1 MNTVQLLKKLT
12 SAVGVSGAENSV
24 CSVLRDILSDSTM
37 LNVNLD
43 KVFIFYLM
51 RILMKSG

>member
-24 CSVLRDILSDSTM
+24 CSVLRDILSD
-37 LNVNLD
+37 
-43 KVFIFYLM
+43 
-51 RILMKSG
+51 